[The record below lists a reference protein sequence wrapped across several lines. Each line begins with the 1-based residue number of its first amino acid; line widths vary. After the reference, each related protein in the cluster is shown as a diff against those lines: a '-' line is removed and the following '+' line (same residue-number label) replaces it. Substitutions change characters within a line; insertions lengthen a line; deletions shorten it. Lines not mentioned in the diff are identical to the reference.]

1 MANQFNIRRV
11 AFGNFSL
18 PTNNSANTAST
29 LSASAG
35 VYIPKGAIVTGIY
48 FLPGDALTNASN
60 LKNATVNVKVGTLV
74 LGTNNR
80 VASQALVQTAGAS
93 INLSVTP
100 IYVSA
105 GGDVIVH
112 FASSDADRTGVV
124 LDADIYVEYLYCDDR
139 DDK

>member
-1 MANQFNIRRV
+1 MANQFNVRRV

-29 LSASAG
+29 LSADAG

-48 FLPGDALTNASN
+48 FLPGDAITNGAN
-60 LKNATVNVKVGTLV
+60 LKNATVNVNVGSLV
-74 LGTNNR
+74 LGTNDR

-93 INLSVTP
+93 IALSVSP
-100 IYVSA
+100 IYVSV
-105 GGDVIVH
+105 GGNVIVH
-112 FASSDADRTGVV
+112 FASSDNARTGIV